1 MQYLAEK
8 ILDCRIIQ
16 YLEIEMLQK
25 KKSERKLYITFSLA
39 CFEEEK

>member
-25 KKSERKLYITFSLA
+25 KKSERKLYITFSLV